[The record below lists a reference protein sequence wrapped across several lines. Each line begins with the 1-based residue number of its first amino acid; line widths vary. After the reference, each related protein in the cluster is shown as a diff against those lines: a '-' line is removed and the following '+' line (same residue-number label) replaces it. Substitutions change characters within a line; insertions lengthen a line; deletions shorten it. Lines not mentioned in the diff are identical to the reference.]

1 MSDLK
6 EIAKAGQ
13 ELGKAGQEIA
23 KTATKGIDVVRDMGT
38 FISRYVSGPLE
49 QASGIL
55 EDRLYYIRLEGRQR
69 LQRFMLRVDEFSKQQ
84 GLPLPDRPIPLKHA
98 APLFFHATLE
108 EDDNLQDMWARL
120 LINGTNEST
129 GINLERS
136 FIEIL
141 AQISFLEA
149 SILQAIYKLP
159 FEKTHHV
166 GIVTE
171 SLPEKATI
179 AENKPATTYKEPPDD
194 VNLALANL
202 SRIGCIRFH
211 QSWGGGDIYN
221 VVNPTLMGREFVKAC
236 TLK

>member
-6 EIAKAGQ
+6 EVAKAGQ
-13 ELGKAGQEIA
+13 ELGKAGQELA
-23 KTATKGIDVVRDMGT
+23 KTASKGIDVVKDMGA
-38 FISRYVSGPLE
+38 FISRYVSGPLQ

-69 LQRFMLRVDEFSKQQ
+69 LQRFVSRVDEFSRQQ
-84 GLPLPDRPIPLKHA
+84 GMPSPDRPIPLKHA

-120 LINGTNEST
+120 LINGTNVST

-149 SILQAIYKLP
+149 SILRAIYELP
-159 FEKTHHV
+159 FEKTHHA

-171 SLPEKATI
+171 RLPETATI
-179 AENKPATTYKEPPDD
+179 AEIKPATTTVPRK
-194 VNLALANL
+194 
-202 SRIGCIRFH
+202 SC
-211 QSWGGGDIYN
+211 
-221 VVNPTLMGREFVKAC
+221 
-236 TLK
+236 

>member
-1 MSDLK
+1 M
-6 EIAKAGQ
+6 
-13 ELGKAGQEIA
+13 A
-23 KTATKGIDVVRDMGT
+23 KTASKGIDAARDMGA

-55 EDRLYYIRLEGRQR
+55 EDHLCYIRWERRQR
-69 LQRFMLRVDEFSKQQ
+69 LMIRAEEFRIRQ

-98 APLFFHATLE
+98 VPLFFHATLE

-120 LINGTNEST
+120 LINGTNDAT

-149 SILQAIYKLP
+149 SILQAIYELP
-159 FEKTHHV
+159 FEKTHHA

-171 SLPEKATI
+171 YLPDKATI
-179 AENKPATTYKEPPDD
+179 AENKPATKYKEPRDD

-211 QSWGGGDIYN
+211 QSWGGGDIFT
-221 VVNPTLMGREFVKAC
+221 VVNPTLMGKEFIKAC
-236 TLK
+236 TFNSNNTNL